1 MVKVSKM
8 ARARLKRMSSAE
20 RKQVQKA
27 AVLLADNMCITSKR
41 YDAITRIIK
50 SC

>member
-8 ARARLKRMSSAE
+8 ARARFKRMSSAE

>member
-1 MVKVSKM
+1 MVKVSKS

-20 RKQVQKA
+20 RKMVHKA
-27 AVLLADNMCITSKR
+27 AVLLADNDCITSQR
-41 YDAITRIIK
+41 FVAIQRIIK